1 MAFLFFSIL
10 HEIGHYLVALYFSFE
25 IERIMIL
32 PFGAFLS
39 LKDLGKHYVYE
50 EIGMLLC
57 GPFIN
62 LICFILFLFI
72 YIIAVSI
79 ISHLLNYF
87 TIDVSDI
94 FLSFWISTSASKKRY
109 LPFIYTRF
117 ATALSS

>member
-1 MAFLFFSIL
+1 MKIHPLTYLYLLLAFISGSSYYVAFLFFSIL

-25 IERIMIL
+25 IEKIMIL

-62 LICFILFLFI
+62 LICFIFFLFI
-72 YIIAVSI
+72 KEP
-79 ISHLLNYF
+79 LLAKINIYF
-87 TIDVSDI
+87 
-94 FLSFWISTSASKKRY
+94 
-109 LPFIYTRF
+109 
-117 ATALSS
+117 